1 MKENELKKEEL
12 KEVNGGLISKG
23 DGPIIAERDPVY
35 VASLNNGLEKT
46 SQCNCNCKNEN
57 ND

>member
-12 KEVNGGLISKG
+12 KEVNGGLISQG
-23 DGPIIAERDPVY
+23 DGPRIAERDPVY
-35 VASLNNGLEKT
+35 VASLNNDLEKT
-46 SQCNCNCKNEN
+46 SQCNCNCENDN